1 MMRAVFFFIAC
12 ILLASILYFFPVIKT
27 PEGFKPASECD
38 KDLVQAV
45 ERNLSTK
52 EIVPDLA
59 QAGVGV
65 IEASTTPNSL
75 PLAPIELRAKGA
87 PLPYRDP
94 STEPAKYIRIRG
106 LIEDL
111 QAFLAYDADNLTER
125 CDPSIQLPLTGARTD
140 LESLRMNA
148 SVMDRNPGIASSITN
163 RDIMKMTDNLNYL
176 KAEVNKLVAN
186 HVIEGFAAT
195 ETRPATKD
203 ELIDF
208 DTRLLVEKL
217 RIGAAGTTDPNVI
230 GRLSTFEKLHE
241 EVSNIIDQLNSGVM
255 LPADVPITKA
265 DIDSALPILGDMSKP
280 LPQVLEKANIPR
292 AILNLFPGG
301 LSASDTATL
310 NAFRKTIDTYAKQIT
325 KKLGATDSF
334 VDTTTSSDEYQ
345 QTSDAILY
353 QQIRD
358 ATLSLLNGFF
368 QNNGSSS
375 RLNST
380 QSLPGMSESENP
392 GFDWEERALLIA
404 NRVKTRGLNP
414 EDYGII
420 SDDAE
425 VTTDFSWRGYTRM
438 ICSRLMADVDPG
450 LPEAC
455 GCPPYNWNG
464 WTS

>member
-1 MMRAVFFFIAC
+1 MRALFFFIAC
-12 ILLASILYFFPVIKT
+12 ILLASILYFFPAIKT
-27 PEGFKPASECD
+27 PEGFKTASEYD
-38 KDLVQAV
+38 KQLVQTV
-45 ERNLSTK
+45 ERNLLTK

-59 QAGVGV
+59 QAGVGA
-65 IEASTTPNSL
+65 IEASTSPNGL

-111 QAFLAYDADNLTER
+111 QAFLAYDANNLTER

-140 LESLRMNA
+140 LETLRMNA
-148 SVMDRNPGIASSITN
+148 SVMERNSGIASSVTN

-186 HVIEGFAAT
+186 HVIEGFDTAKPSSN
-195 ETRPATKD
+195 PATKD
-203 ELIDF
+203 ELVNF
-208 DTRLLVEKL
+208 DTKLLVEKL

-230 GRLSTFEKLHE
+230 GRLSTFDKLHE
-241 EVSNIIDQLNSGVM
+241 EVANIIDQLDSGVM

-265 DIDSALPILGDMSKP
+265 DIESTLPILGDMSKP
-280 LPQVLEKANIPR
+280 LPQVLEKANIPP

-310 NAFRKTIDTYAKQIT
+310 NAFRKTIDTYANQFS
-325 KKLGATDSF
+325 KKLGTTDSF
-334 VDTTTSSDEYQ
+334 VDAPSPQ
-345 QTSDAILY
+345 G
-353 QQIRD
+353 QQIKD
-358 ATLSLLNGFF
+358 IILSLLNGLF
-368 QNNGSSS
+368 QNSGNSSS

-380 QSLPGMSESENP
+380 DSLPGMNETENP

-414 EDYGII
+414 EDYGIL

-438 ICSRLMADVDPG
+438 ICLRLMADVDPG